1 MMSCAS
7 GRWVRDLDA
16 TAALLDE
23 LLIGDA
29 VWGRSC
35 LGESGRL
42 GLRVGACLKQ
52 RSDVLPAGGDV
63 AVQ

>member
-1 MMSCAS
+1 M
-7 GRWVRDLDA
+7 RDLDA

-52 RSDVLPAGGDV
+52 RLDVLPAGGDV